1 MIFSTKAPELEGIT
15 GWINTKLL
23 TMEDLKGKVVLVD
36 FWTYTCINC
45 LRTLP
50 YIKEWHEKYAK
61 HGLVIV
67 GIHTPEFEFEKDIR
81 NVKDAVKRHKIKHPI
96 ALDSNYEMFKAYN
109 NHYWPRKTIKPVKEK
124 RSVIDRLAITP
135 ETYAG
140 SARNNGLGNGA
151 TCVPGEG
158 CDVY

>member
-109 NHYWPRKTIKPVKEK
+109 NHYWPRKYLIDADGKIVYDHIGEGGYGETEEKIIELLNKIGKRLPKKTIKPV
-124 RSVIDRLAITP
+124 
-135 ETYAG
+135 
-140 SARNNGLGNGA
+140 
-151 TCVPGEG
+151 
-158 CDVY
+158 